1 MILSSDLVSE
11 FAKITK
17 DKKEVKNESTT
28 YGTAVEYNGSM
39 WVRLDG
45 AYEGRLTPIS
55 TTADIKSGERVIVTI
70 KDHTATVTGNI
81 SSPAAR
87 TDDVKIIADSTLSKG
102 DVINQV
108 NSELKV
114 EGNSIAL
121 TTGHFTINS
130 KNFTLDSSGNA
141 TFSGTITGAA
151 GEFTKSFYVNVPHPI
166 SIYENDDS
174 AWRIS
179 CNDTS
184 MFLGLYISDQL
195 LEDPPFDHSMANIEI
210 SPGSMSIHGNSLF
223 LYSGVGSIDMDYVR
237 DSFTIN
243 SNSGIKIELSSRINV
258 TGDMNCSGTINAST
272 LQQGGKNISSLFAAA
287 SHNHSGVYAAAS
299 HSHSYLP
306 LSGGTLSGNLITANL
321 YIGGNNNLRLNTAHG
336 YNATLGAYWS
346 DGAYHN
352 LISKDA
358 NSNSAF
364 FGPANINIS
373 NVVTGLRGQT
383 VRIYSHKKG
392 AVYLGSSGSTAITSD
407 ENLKNL
413 YDIDE
418 RYEKFFKL
426 LEPKTYIYKHN
437 GRRKHMGFG
446 ARQVEES
453 LLSAGLTTEEFAGI
467 LRDTDVIISA
477 DEAGMDE
484 DQHYSEL
491 YSLRYEEFISL
502 NTYMIQKL
510 YKRVEELEAKLSNL

>member
-87 TDDVKIIADSTLSKG
+87 TDDVKIIANSTLSKG
-102 DVINQV
+102 DVIKQV

-130 KNFTLDSSGNA
+130 KNFTLDASGNA

-166 SIYENDDS
+166 STYDNDDS

-179 CNDTS
+179 CDDTS
-184 MFLGLYISDQL
+184 MFLGLYIPNEL
-195 LEDPPFDHSMANIEI
+195 LEDPPFDNSMANIEI

-223 LYSGVGSIDMDYVR
+223 LYSGVGSIEMDYVG

-243 SNSGIKIELSSRINV
+243 SNSGTKIELSSRINV
-258 TGDMNCSGTINAST
+258 TGNMTCGGTINAST

-287 SHNHSGVYAAAS
+287 SH
-299 HSHSYLP
+299 SHSYLP
-306 LSGGTLSGNLITANL
+306 LSGGTLTGNLTTANL
-321 YIGGNNNLRLNTAHG
+321 YIGGNNHLRLNTAHG
-336 YNATLGAYWS
+336 YDATIGAYWS

-352 LISKDA
+352 LISKDG
-358 NSNSAF
+358 NSNTVL
-364 FGPANINIS
+364 FGPASIGIS

-383 VRIYSHKKG
+383 VRIYSHTKG

-467 LRDTDVIISA
+467 LRDVDVTISA